1 MDTTMKRLLFP
12 LALALASTTVSAAT
26 ETGRI
31 DFTGYIYA
39 GGTCPI
45 ELVEPG
51 MGVLP
56 SVSMGNFLPKHF
68 PVVGTTSPEKAFA
81 LRITPDATCTPS
93 ATAKVTFEALHG
105 KVGGDELYG
114 LRRGD
119 GTASGLGVL
128 IKDQNHNILKPD
140 MESEEYDISPTQPTD
155 MQFYAAY
162 QSTDPIVTE
171 GLAEARVNFSVELP

>member
-1 MDTTMKRLLFP
+1 MKRLLFP

-51 MGVLP
+51 MGLLP

-68 PVVGTTSPEKAFA
+68 PAVGTTSPEKAFA
-81 LRITPDATCTPS
+81 LRITPTPTCTPS

-105 KVGGDELYG
+105 KVGGDALYG
-114 LRRGD
+114 LRRGV

-140 MESEEYDISPTQPTD
+140 MESEEYDISPTKPTD

>member
-1 MDTTMKRLLFP
+1 MHCSLAIRNLRSSRSHLNFIMDITMKRLLFP

-45 ELVEPG
+45 EVVEPG

-68 PVVGTTSPEKAFA
+68 PVVGTTSPERLSHCA
-81 LRITPDATCTPS
+81 LRPTRLVRPAPKPRS
-93 ATAKVTFEALHG
+93 L
-105 KVGGDELYG
+105 
-114 LRRGD
+114 
-119 GTASGLGVL
+119 
-128 IKDQNHNILKPD
+128 LKLC
-140 MESEEYDISPTQPTD
+140 M
-155 MQFYAAY
+155 A
-162 QSTDPIVTE
+162 
-171 GLAEARVNFSVELP
+171 